1 MLLPE
6 MAPPMAVAAGD
17 PQPAWRGLCTV
28 RLPEG
33 TVRHPRLHS
42 QIEGQ
47 LGRFTIFDEDD
58 AGIRL
63 GYRLEAATRATAQ
76 AESSQVIGQVLSV
89 LGLSL
94 DAVTE
99 HTVNPPIELMATS
112 APPERHLRLVQD

>member
-1 MLLPE
+1 MDA
-6 MAPPMAVAAGD
+6 APGD
-17 PQPAWRGLCTV
+17 PPPAWRGLCTV
-28 RLPEG
+28 RFPEG

-42 QIEGQ
+42 QIEAQ

-58 AGIRL
+58 GGVRI
-63 GYRLEAATRATAQ
+63 GYRLAASTRAAAR
-76 AESSQVIGQVLSV
+76 AESTEVVSQVLSV

-112 APPERHLRLVQD
+112 APPPRRLRLVQD